1 MSHAG
6 IWAMG
11 FSVEM
16 PESKEALRTEC
27 DCCFEGSVERLSGLN
42 RMNKRERK
50 RSKVRER
57 T

>member
-27 DCCFEGSVERLSGLN
+27 DCCFEGSVERLSGSN